1 LGELLHEGGPTV
13 DQLAT
18 PLQDR
23 RLVSRVL
30 HHVTKGAACEHLPRL
45 NDVDP
50 WLLGDDWANCALIR
64 VRRPLEQSVFVVV
77 GADLLPSREMVLDG
91 EPISRCPQTTLLGTA
106 LSFLA
111 RAADERSLLMIE
123 GTAVHLDAPILYRS
137 LLVPLSEDDQKI
149 EAVLFAANS
158 GEVRE
163 GEDTSAVTRLALSH
177 IFRSQ
182 AR

>member
-1 LGELLHEGGPTV
+1 LGELLHKRGPTA

-23 RLVSRVL
+23 RLVARML
-30 HHVTKGAACEHLPRL
+30 HHVTKGAASERLPRL

-50 WLLGDDWANCALIR
+50 WLVGDDWANCALVR
-64 VRRPLEQSVFVVV
+64 VRRPLEQSVFIVV
-77 GADLLPSREMVLDG
+77 GANLSPSRRMVLDG
-91 EPISRCPQTTLLGTA
+91 EPISRCPQTTLLGTS

-149 EAVLFAANS
+149 EAVLIAANS
-158 GEVRE
+158 GELRE
-163 GEDTSAVTRLALSH
+163 GENTSMATRVVLSH
-177 IFRSQ
+177 IFSSQ